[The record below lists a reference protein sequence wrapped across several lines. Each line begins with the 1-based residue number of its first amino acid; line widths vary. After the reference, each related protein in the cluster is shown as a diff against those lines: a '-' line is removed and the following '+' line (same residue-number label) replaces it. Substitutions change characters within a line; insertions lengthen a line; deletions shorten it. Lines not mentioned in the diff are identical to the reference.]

1 MPYKRSMK
9 RRNAFRRKQYQN
21 LRFKTEETFG
31 PGIKTFT
38 LKSICGSGTPLF
50 TDFERPCRIKY
61 ILLKMGAAIPCAVTV
76 SAYDNTIPPPSP
88 SRLME
93 TTINRIVGTSESTIF
108 LRIPRYTDFGL
119 YTGPEESV
127 FQVQTSGPLVCSVNV
142 CWEFDDQPNPLAA

>member
-1 MPYKRSMK
+1 MPRKYAMK
-9 RRNAFRRKQYQN
+9 RRNAFRRKQYQFI
-21 LRFKTEETFG
+21 RFKTEETFG
-31 PGIKTFT
+31 PGIKIFN
-38 LKSICGSGTPLF
+38 LKSICGGATNMF

-76 SAYDNTIPPPSP
+76 SAYDNTNPPPAVSK
-88 SRLME
+88 LTE

-108 LRIPRYTDFGL
+108 LRVPRYTDFGV
-119 YTGPEESV
+119 YQGPTESV